1 MKAMNNHKRPH
12 PAGRTLRVALCL
24 SAFAALSFG
33 QAPTIRTNGTL
44 NAADYSRSFA
54 PGGLISIFGT
64 NLGSAVAQPLAFPLP
79 PTLAGVSVELAS
91 NGEQFPLWYVSPTQ
105 INAQMPYDIPTGSV
119 QVRVRNA
126 AGVSNVDTIT
136 VSARA
141 PRIFALDFS
150 GAGPAVATTT
160 KFAILSDAAPATP
173 ADTIVLWM
181 NSMGA
186 SSGNP
191 VAGQPAPGSTAGSQA
206 STITGVTATVS
217 GQNAPVTF
225 AGLSPGSAGLY
236 QVNVQMPFVVITGA
250 VPVQVTVGG
259 VTTQAS
265 VTVPYRQMGFY
276 QSLLGGKA
284 VSGQTLNG
292 VGGATSALAFRQS
305 DATTWGTTGLNAW
318 NNNTGLGSD
327 YSTATGLAVTLK
339 NGATVVYDNNGIET
353 GTTGN
358 FYNNAGGGPD
368 AKKPGL
374 SDLYSMSN
382 YFPLTFAGYLKLGA
396 STTVTELIG
405 YFDTLGSTD
414 LPFDPNNGFVRYR
427 MNIYSNASGTLPK
440 ETGTFIG
447 DVFSSDSIA
456 GTFSFSDSGVKIISS
471 DPKNAP
477 KSLYRLSYKLAAPL
491 TLPAGEYWF
500 SHDASIRATPALTS
514 VSPAFLSDTAEVVA
528 PLDVPSV
535 STEELSRH
543 ITSQGRGGHGE
554 AVRFFFFGREMTYQG
569 SWSMPGAV
577 TVRPSAPVVR

>member
-1 MKAMNNHKRPH
+1 MNNNERPLKG
-12 PAGRTLRVALCL
+12 GRTLRLALCL

-64 NLGSAVAQPLAFPLP
+64 NLGSAVAQPPAFPLP
-79 PTLAGVSVELAS
+79 TTLAGVSVELAG

-105 INAQMPYDIPTGSV
+105 INAQMPYDVPTGSV

-126 AGVSNVDTIT
+126 AGVSNTDTIT

-141 PRIFALDFS
+141 PKIFALDFS

-160 KFAILSDAAPATP
+160 SFKILSDAVPANP

-191 VAGQPAPGSTAGSQA
+191 VAGQPAPGTTTGSQA

-236 QVNVQMPFVVITGA
+236 QVNVQMPFAVISGP
-250 VPVQVTVGG
+250 VPVSVSVGG

-265 VTVPYRQMGFY
+265 MTIPYRQLGFY
-276 QSLLGGKA
+276 FSLLGGKT
-284 VSGQTLNG
+284 VTGQTLNG
-292 VGGATSALAFRQS
+292 VGGSTSALAFRQS
-305 DATTWGTTGLNAW
+305 DALTWGNVGLNAW
-318 NNNTGLGSD
+318 TNNTGLGSD
-327 YSTATGLAVTLK
+327 YSTVTGEALTLK
-339 NGATVVYDNNGIET
+339 NGSTIVYDNNGIET
-353 GTTGN
+353 GTTGT
-358 FYNNAGGGPD
+358 FYNNTGGGPD
-368 AKKPGL
+368 TKKPGL

-382 YFPLTFAGYLKLGA
+382 YFPLAFAGYLKLGA
-396 STTVTELIG
+396 STTVSELIG
-405 YFDTLGSTD
+405 YFDVLGSID
-414 LPFDPNNGFVRYR
+414 LPFDPNNGFVKYR
-427 MNIYSNASGTLPK
+427 MNIFSNASGTLPK
-440 ETGTFIG
+440 ETGNYIG
-447 DVFSSDSIA
+447 DIFSSDTTA
-456 GTFSFSDSGVKIISS
+456 GAFSFSDTGVKIISS
-471 DPKNAP
+471 DPKNLP
-477 KSLYRLSYKLAAPL
+477 KLVYRLSYKLTTPL

-500 SHDASIRATPALTS
+500 SHDASVRATPALTS
-514 VSPAFLSDTAEVVA
+514 TAPAFLSDTAEVVA
-528 PLDVPSV
+528 PLDVPAV

-543 ITSQGRGGHGE
+543 ISSQGREGHGE
-554 AVRFFFFGREMTYQG
+554 AIRFWFFGREMTFQG

-577 TVRPSAPVVR
+577 TVRPTASIVR